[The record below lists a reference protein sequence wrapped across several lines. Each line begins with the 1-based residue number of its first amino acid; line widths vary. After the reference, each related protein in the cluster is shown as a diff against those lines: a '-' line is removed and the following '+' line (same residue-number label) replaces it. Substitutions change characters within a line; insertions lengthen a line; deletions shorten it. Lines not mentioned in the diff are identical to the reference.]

1 MGNNLKEK
9 FSQKPA
15 DHAEYKK
22 QAIIVIVILVV
33 VAVAV
38 IFLASPFR
46 G

>member
-9 FSQKPA
+9 FSQTPT

-22 QAIIVIVILVV
+22 QAIIVVVVLVV

-38 IFLASPFR
+38 IVLASPFR